1 MRKRGNDYAK
11 ARRLRR
17 KMTLPEVLL
26 WSEVRRR
33 AGGVKFRRQHP
44 VEDYV
49 IDFYCAEAKLCIE
62 VDGVIHDMGDQT
74 EHDEKRAA
82 VIAEHGIALLRIPA
96 RDVLRSPIE
105 MAEAVVSACRD
116 RIGR

>member
-1 MRKRGNDYAK
+1 MRKRDNDYAK

-49 IDFYCAEAKLCIE
+49 IDFYCAEAKLGIE
-62 VDGVIHDMGDQT
+62 VDGVIHDMGDQP

-96 RDVLRSPIE
+96 RDLLRSPIE